1 MSRLLRLLRPQTRL
15 SSSLRPLPGPPRL
28 PASEQAEFERLQRL
42 AASAL
47 TSPSVAA
54 ALAEASGD
62 ASVAARVDATSAQA
76 SSAASAADKDEDDG
90 ATGGIFRGA
99 KPEFQGDT
107 NPKTGEIG
115 GPKNEPLR
123 WGGNSDWSFNGRAT
137 DF

>member
-1 MSRLLRLLRPQTRL
+1 MSHLLRLLRPQTRL
-15 SSSLRPLPGPPRL
+15 SSTLRPLPGPPRL

-47 TSPSVAA
+47 TNPNLAA

-62 ASVAARVDATSAQA
+62 ASVAEGVDMTSVEA
-76 SSAASAADKDEDDG
+76 SNAAKQQQENEDS
-90 ATGGIFRGA
+90 GGIFRGA
-99 KPEFQGDT
+99 KPEFEGDT
-107 NPKTGEIG
+107 NPKTGEVG